1 MLMCDIC
8 NSEASSAADGAIVT
22 ARDFRENVRGGNF
35 DPFRLSL
42 VEVNNLKSREENHA
56 LWCQVVDANEAD
68 WFLCA
73 ECNRAYQ
80 AASAGRKPRVA
91 AVDRPT
97 PAGSAAV
104 LPQTLDTLRRTQPR
118 PALPPVPADW
128 KPGLLAGLFG
138 PPKPWGD
145 TLQAAELIRQGR
157 IAEGREL
164 LRRIAAHS
172 KELDARLHLCLE
184 SLRPP
189 DDDRIV
195 PNNVFPMVPREQRD
209 SVTAIRAFFLRDGN
223 QLGESF
229 LAASDRPLPTAYS
242 AHCFLLAW
250 LAFSDTWL
258 QTQILHPRKRQV
270 DSVMMTGVV
279 KAFTLVLSRRFDE
292 AWLLFGEATAA
303 PENIMELYQK
313 QLKVELEP
321 AERRRLVST
330 VQLTA
335 RVGQGLVLAE
345 LGHTQLS
352 RPHFHTLAAEFEGRN
367 AEACRLLS

>member
-8 NSEASSAADGAIVT
+8 NSEASSAADGAIVP
-22 ARDFRENVRGGNF
+22 ARDFRQNVRNGSF
-35 DPFRLSL
+35 DPFRLGL
-42 VEVNNLKSREENHA
+42 VVVNNLKSNEENHA
-56 LWCQVVDANEAD
+56 LWRQVVEANEGD

-80 AASAGRKPRVA
+80 AASASRKPQVA

-104 LPQTLDTLRRTQPR
+104 LPQTLDTIRRIQPR

-128 KPGLLAGLFG
+128 KPGLLAGMFG

-145 TLQAAELIRQGR
+145 TQQAAELIHQGR

-164 LRRIAAHS
+164 LWRIAAHS

-195 PNNVFPMVPREQRD
+195 PNHVFPMVPREQRD
-209 SVTAIRAFFLRDGN
+209 SVTAIRAFFLRNGN

-229 LAASDRPLPTAYS
+229 LAAADKPLPTAFS
-242 AHCFLLAW
+242 AHCFLLAS
-250 LAFSDTWL
+250 LAVSDFWM
-258 QTQILHPRKRQV
+258 QTQILHPRKREV
-270 DSVMMTGVV
+270 DSVLITGVI
-279 KAFTLVLSRRFDE
+279 KAFTQILARRFDE
-292 AWLLFGEATAA
+292 AWLLFGEAAAA
-303 PENIMELYQK
+303 PESTMEMYQR

-321 AERRRLVST
+321 PELRRLMST

-345 LGHTQLS
+345 LGYTQLS
-352 RPHFHTLAAEFEGRN
+352 RPHFHALAAEMEGRN